1 MSTYKYN
8 QGAVQNAYVQYLSYT
23 FGTNK
28 TITLDW
34 PSSYSNSSNVVANF
48 MEVLDTG
55 APSSAT
61 ATFVLP
67 DTTNVSVGYN
77 FYLLNSASANVS
89 VSNLSGD
96 LIATVEPGNCTAF
109 FLSENEDENG
119 KWLTFVFGA
128 GVSNVDATSLAG
140 EGLVS
145 QGTTLNSNIKL
156 IRTNVMTNVNAG
168 NRSDLFVWYG
178 GGGPAF
184 KFPET
189 GAVGNGFFFS
199 VNNQGTG
206 TITFE
211 TPNAT
216 IDEGAVTSLDPDM
229 SSYFVTDGTNWYSIG
244 RGQQTFF
251 SYNVGTINLTGSTSD
266 TYNLN
271 LSQANKSIISF
282 IGDLSQDTTV
292 VFPKIAYSWY
302 ISNKTSGGNTF
313 KLFVK
318 MTDQTSS
325 IVIPPGQ
332 TMIFYSDNIN
342 MYTAPTI
349 LLPESGFVFPDGS
362 AANPSIT
369 FQGDQLTGLYLDSDS
384 DGTMLGIAGDGNRV
398 LEIGFDTDK
407 EMSWINSPDRKLLI
421 SSNEGV
427 NIYSDHATI
436 ESSDIQMITGESII
450 TSMTNYI
457 TIYSPDITIGGTTFL
472 NLDSPTTAI
481 AGTTSLNLT
490 SPATAIA
497 GKTALNLTSPTT
509 AIAGTTALNLT
520 SPTTTV
526 TGNLNLTGNLRVGAN
541 NITFPLPA
549 TLGGLG
555 GNTYSSNLQNLI
567 TGAFNPALDKGSV
580 AIISQ
585 PAAGKITLNTV
596 KPSPDI
602 PNAGVCFNADGS
614 YTKYSIPILKMWDYT
629 VPAVDFNGSLAGS
642 GSWSQEI
649 PRRYDPNVQ
658 PELSNFGGSFYNIV
672 RDNSD
677 QVFELCISSTEF
689 LGGNAIPFIELMISP
704 GISTNYADFQVLF
717 SPILAG
723 RQGASESLGACYT
736 KLFTKAKYPSAFVNN
751 NQSFYFRL
759 MNINL
764 FGTYSTTNFSVSIKI
779 YPSTYYP

>member
-251 SYNVGTINLTGSTSD
+251 SYNVGTINLTGSTAD

-332 TMIFYSDNIN
+332 TMIFYSDNLN

-369 FQGDQLTGLYLDSDS
+369 FQGDQLTGLYLDSNS
-384 DGTMLGIAGDGNRV
+384 DGTSLGITGDGTRL
-398 LEIGFDTDK
+398 LEIGLDSAESVSYID
-407 EMSWINSPDRKLLI
+407 SPDRELLI
-421 SSNEGV
+421 SAKDSVKINSDYFDLEIG
-427 NIYSDHATI
+427 NSEFTLGANASFYSQNMTI
-436 ESSDIQMITGESII
+436 SANTKIE
-450 TSMTNYI
+450 
-457 TIYSPDITIGGTTFL
+457 
-472 NLDSPTTAI
+472 
-481 AGTTSLNLT
+481 
-490 SPATAIA
+490 
-497 GKTALNLTSPTT
+497 LTSPTT

-520 SPTTTV
+520 SPTTAISGTTALNLTSPTTAISGTTAINLTSPTTIV
-526 TGNLNLTGNLRVGAN
+526 TGNLNLTGNLRVGTN

-549 TLGGLG
+549 SLGGLG

-567 TGAFNPALDKGSV
+567 TGAFNPALDKGGV

-614 YTKYSIPILKMWDYT
+614 YTKYSIPIVKMWDYT

-642 GSWSQEI
+642 GSWFQQI

-658 PELSNFGGSFYNIV
+658 PELSNFGGSFYNIF
-672 RDNSD
+672 RDDDN
-677 QVFELCISSTEF
+677 QVFELCVSCSN
-689 LGGNAIPFIELMISP
+689 LYGQNVPGLDLMISP
-704 GISTNYADFQVLF
+704 GISTNYADFNVLF
-717 SPILAG
+717 STILIG
-723 RQGASESLGACYT
+723 RMHGTYSGGVCYT
-736 KLFTKAKYPSAFVNN
+736 KLFTKAKYPLAFVNP
-751 NQSFYFRL
+751 NQSFYFKITDPYS
-759 MNINL
+759 MEL
-764 FGTYSTTNFSVSIKI
+764 FGEYGAQNFSVSIKI